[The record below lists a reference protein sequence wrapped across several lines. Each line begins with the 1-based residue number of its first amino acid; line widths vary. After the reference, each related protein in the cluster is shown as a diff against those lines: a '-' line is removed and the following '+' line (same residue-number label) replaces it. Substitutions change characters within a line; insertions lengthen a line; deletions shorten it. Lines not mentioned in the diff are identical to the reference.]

1 MKITDITNNLTNET
15 NERMSLKFNRLMAT
29 SSRFKNLDQA
39 NRQVAL
45 DLIKKYKERAITGI
59 EPTRLM
65 IKEDRLKLYQNRV
78 KLGLSETDLKQMYS
92 LLDSF
97 KK

>member
-15 NERMSLKFNRLMAT
+15 NKRMNVKFDRLMAT

-39 NRQVAL
+39 NRQVVL
-45 DLIKKYKERAITGI
+45 DLVKKYKERAIRGI
-59 EPTRLM
+59 EPTSRM
-65 IKEDRLKLYQNRV
+65 IKEDRLRLYQNRV

>member
-45 DLIKKYKERAITGI
+45 DLIKKYKERAIKGI

>member
-15 NERMSLKFNRLMAT
+15 NKRTDLKLGRLMT
-29 SSRFKNLDQA
+29 TNPRFKNLDQA
-39 NRQVAL
+39 NRQEVFNL
-45 DLIKKYKERAITGI
+45 VKKYKEKRIKGI

-65 IKEDRLKLYQNRV
+65 IKEDRLRLYQNRV
-78 KLGLSETDLKQMYS
+78 KLGLSETDLKQMYN
-92 LLDSF
+92 LLESF